1 MPYNGINIS
10 QPGHKETR
18 RLIDLAPHSW
28 FTHTDVSSI
37 WVTGYRVLRVPKENF
52 AIGPKV
58 VDFNEVRAIVLYG
71 ALKYVDASQ
80 AKIGVITDNQW
91 HIDVLKIQVRETSEG
106 VYLLF
111 LAPFAVDGQLG
122 NEPVTR
128 EKISTAAGLFAAFN
142 GRNIVYERLFDNI
155 IEMSDGR
162 TSTFSPVFENPMWF
176 TSPDL
181 CDSRLNIISKAD
193 KAITTLPEPDR
204 NRIYLSLRWF
214 EQALYESGID
224 AYLKYWISLETLVMP
239 DTTNIRPLNESL
251 SRAYNLSYEAIR
263 DRFAI
268 GKLFGLRC
276 RIVHDGQLV
285 PIHAD
290 LLRYMEA
297 LYADA
302 LLVHL
307 GIPCDR
313 RAASV
318 IDNPEFALNEYL
330 HEP

>member
-1 MPYNGINIS
+1 MS
-10 QPGHKETR
+10 QLEHKETR

-28 FTHTDVSSI
+28 FTHTDGSSI
-37 WVTGYRVLRVPKENF
+37 WVTGYRGLRVPKENF
-52 AIGPKV
+52 ALGPKV

-71 ALKYVDASQ
+71 ALKYIDASQ
-80 AKIGVITDNQW
+80 AKIEVITDNQW
-91 HIDVLKIQVRETSEG
+91 HIDVSKIQERETSEG

-111 LAPFAVDGQLG
+111 LAPFAVDGQPG
-122 NEPVTR
+122 NEPATR

-162 TSTFSPVFENPMWF
+162 SSAFSPVFENPMWF
-176 TSPDL
+176 IPPDL
-181 CDSRLNIISKAD
+181 SDARLDIISKAD
-193 KAITTLPEPDR
+193 RAITTLPEPDR
-204 NRIYLSLRWF
+204 NRIRLSLRWF
-214 EQALYESGID
+214 EQALYESGVD
-224 AYLKYWISLETLVMP
+224 AYLKYWIALETLAMP

-251 SRAYNLSYEAIR
+251 SRAYNLSCEAVR

-268 GKLFGLRC
+268 RKLFGLRG

-285 PIHAD
+285 PIHAN
-290 LLRYMEA
+290 LLRYLEA
-297 LYADA
+297 LYADV

-307 GIPCDR
+307 DLLCDR

-318 IDNPEFALNEYL
+318 MDDPEFTLNEYL
-330 HEP
+330 YEP